1 MESVTGMPMHWWRTT
16 GVEPA
21 ENRRGSVMDR
31 VGREPT
37 WPLLGILAAA
47 ALFLLAALQYPG
59 GYDWSGQS
67 ISSLFQP
74 LALNGNENGA
84 RPIAVVA
91 VLFFCVA
98 VGAAF
103 ERISRRSPTRVGRK
117 VIQIA
122 GIGSMVYAFLVVT
135 PMHDVLVGVALL
147 FFLVAMLATFHMLWV
162 EGRGGMLVAGVLCMS
177 GTVWNAAMYYGPM
190 EAGFLPVVQKL
201 STFLWVGWLFV
212 LYFSARRP
220 LNAAAT
226 TPPPESH
233 HG

>member
-1 MESVTGMPMHWWRTT
+1 MV
-16 GVEPA
+16 
-21 ENRRGSVMDR
+21 
-31 VGREPT
+31 REPR
-37 WPLLGILAAA
+37 WPFLCVLGA
-47 ALFLLAALQYPG
+47 ALLFFVATLQYPG
-59 GYDWSGQS
+59 GYDWGGQS

-74 LALNGNENGA
+74 LTLSGSGNDA
-84 RPIAVVA
+84 RPMAVVA
-91 VLFFCVA
+91 VLFFCLG

-103 ERISRRSPTRVGRK
+103 ERISRRARSGRGRK

-190 EAGFLPVVQKL
+190 EAGFLPAVQKV

-212 LYFSARRP
+212 LYFSARPGMAAVEGRAAPRP
-220 LNAAAT
+220 LLD
-226 TPPPESH
+226 
-233 HG
+233 GK